1 MAVKHILIVIGT
13 AVTNLFV
20 GTLVAYSNG
29 VSRKTIG
36 SERVVILEKDKTRA
50 NNSCLCFV

>member
-1 MAVKHILIVIGT
+1 MAVKNILIVIGT

-20 GTLVAYSNG
+20 ATHVAYSNG
-29 VSRKTIG
+29 FRKIIG

-50 NNSCLCFV
+50 NNSCLCFI